1 MGHLLHLAAA
11 CLVLAS
17 SGLGQSDDFQR
28 ESGDRELKD
37 ALEGKTPPALQVD
50 GWLNAGGKSL
60 DLASLRGKVV
70 LIDFWG
76 TW

>member
-1 MGHLLHLAAA
+1 MRHLLHLTAA

-28 ESGDRELKD
+28 ESGKRDVKD
-37 ALEGKTPPALQVD
+37 AMEGKAPPALHVD
-50 GWLNAGGKSL
+50 SWLNTGGKSL